1 MTHQPQKEDPHVIFN
16 YNNVFFSCFYD
27 DDRMC
32 THRCKEFALNY
43 VYSGEMVLD
52 DGIQQVRVGKGECAF
67 VPRDLRI
74 TMYKQPKDGE
84 RYQGIF
90 VSFPREQRRQA
101 YESLGANRIP
111 ANTPRLDPGALK
123 LPRTAELA
131 SLFAS
136 LMPYFDSNVKPNDDI
151 MRLKQLEGILALI
164 HIDPRFGPTLF
175 DFSESWKIDILD
187 FMNENYMHE
196 LTTEDMA
203 HYTGRSLA
211 AFKRDF
217 KKVSDV
223 TPERW
228 LTRKRLQIAYEMIE
242 EGRLKMVDICY
253 KVGFKNPSHF
263 STAFKKQYGMTPTMA
278 YGHVVQG

>member
-1 MTHQPQKEDPHVIFN
+1 MTNQVREEDSHMIFN
-16 YNNVFFSCFYD
+16 YNNVFFSCFYE

-32 THRCKEFALNY
+32 THRSKEFALNY
-43 VYSGEMVLD
+43 VYSGEMVID
-52 DGIQQVRVGKGECAF
+52 DGTHQVRVGKGECVF

-74 TMYKQPKDGE
+74 TLYKQPKDGE

-90 VSFPREQRRQA
+90 VNFPREQRRQA
-101 YESLGANRIP
+101 FESLGANSIP
-111 ANTPRLDPGALK
+111 RNTPRLDPGALK
-123 LPRTAELA
+123 LPKTAELE
-131 SLFAS
+131 SLFTS
-136 LMPYFDSNVKPNDDI
+136 LMPYFDSTVKPNDDI

-187 FMNENYMHE
+187 FMNENYMQE

-203 HYTGRSLA
+203 NYTGRSLA
-211 AFKRDF
+211 SFKRDF
-217 KKVSDV
+217 KKVSDM
-223 TPERW
+223 TPEKW
-228 LTRKRLQIAYEMIE
+228 LVHKRLQVAYEMIE
-242 EGRLKMVDICY
+242 EGRMKVVDICY

-278 YGHVVQG
+278 YGRGA